1 MGGAYLL
8 SFWQLNNTGYPHNAG
23 LVGASSAE
31 IWGRQPQTNILRS
44 KFAQLKRATTN
55 ARQSARKA
63 HQLLAVDDSK
73 DADQIAYVP
82 AGAQSSAF
90 LCFVKC

>member
-1 MGGAYLL
+1 MGEGLSSKLL
-8 SFWQLNNTGYPHNAG
+8 AMNYTGDPHSAG

-31 IWGRQPQTNILRS
+31 IWGHQPQPNILRS
-44 KFAQLKRATTN
+44 NFARLKKANTN

-63 HQLLAVDDSK
+63 HQLLAVDKPRD
-73 DADQIAYVP
+73 DVQIAYVP

-90 LCFVKC
+90 LCFV